1 MFEKRWVA
9 DPANIIRGSDPQSV
23 IAETEAALLRARN
36 IDAAD
41 VNAFFAP
48 STLPPV
54 PEDPSLESAAELIL
68 DAVSDGVKITVFGD
82 YDCDG
87 ICAAAIL
94 YHFLVNYLEADA
106 DYLIPDRFGEGYGI
120 TPEAVDR
127 ICEQGTGMIIT
138 VDNGITAFEA
148 AARAQEL
155 GITMI
160 ITDHHLSTGALPEAA
175 VVVDPHLEESFFP
188 FRDECGAGVAFTLIR
203 RIAEEIGIER
213 EELTGYLMCTAVAT
227 VGDSVPLTG
236 NNRIY
241 VRLGLDAMRRLKL
254 SRRPPAF
261 RTGGQARYDG
271 TQGASE
277 GRRADQTYAYGEN
290 GIDGME
296 ESGPAFSNGIKALLE
311 ASGIYA
317 DTSLTSTDIAFKVVP
332 KINAA
337 GRLGSAEKAIT
348 LLLAETP
355 FDAEEAAAQLIRDN
369 NVRKNIEQEIYNDA
383 LTGEKMLT
391 GENDRIVVCA
401 GEDWHQGVLGIV
413 ASRLAEKFNR
423 PAIVLTLSEDGED
436 PVYKGSGRSVEPIDI
451 HSALSECSEY
461 LERFGGHVR
470 AAGISIRRSKLRPFI
485 DAVNAYL
492 KTLDEAQSVFAP
504 EYVADAVI
512 PGAMVDLDFADM
524 INAFEPFGE
533 GNRAP
538 LIALTGLTLSGCSR
552 FGGDNAHLRIIFT
565 GTRPDGVSVRLE
577 GVMFRA
583 GNLFE
588 TVSHLRRVS
597 VLCTPRRD
605 SLHPDQL
612 MLHITDLHDFDLDIE
627 KTLTYM
633 YNNPYITFES
643 FAIDAAFLRVVY
655 KGITKLP
662 ESFSFNDLIAL
673 KVKLC
678 AAGNNCSWY
687 RLRCCVDI
695 FTELGLLKRLS
706 KTGFSLDTGVTKVEL
721 ESSAK
726 YRALRI
732 EAES

>member
-1 MFEKRWVA
+1 
-9 DPANIIRGSDPQSV
+9 
-23 IAETEAALLRARN
+23 
-36 IDAAD
+36 
-41 VNAFFAP
+41 
-48 STLPPV
+48 
-54 PEDPSLESAAELIL
+54 
-68 DAVSDGVKITVFGD
+68 
-82 YDCDG
+82 
-87 ICAAAIL
+87 
-94 YHFLVNYLEADA
+94 
-106 DYLIPDRFGEGYGI
+106 
-120 TPEAVDR
+120 
-127 ICEQGTGMIIT
+127 
-138 VDNGITAFEA
+138 
-148 AARAQEL
+148 
-155 GITMI
+155 
-160 ITDHHLSTGALPEAA
+160 PEAA

-188 FRDECGAGVAFTLIR
+188 FRDECGAGVAFSLIR

-213 EELTGYLMCTAVAT
+213 KELTGYLMCTAVAT

-236 NNRIY
+236 NNRVY

-348 LLLAETP
+348 LLLAEIP

-678 AAGNNCSWY
+678 AAGNSCSWY

>member
-68 DAVSDGVKITVFGD
+68 DAVSDGVRITVFGD

-120 TPEAVDR
+120 TPDAVDR

-236 NNRIY
+236 NNRVY

-383 LTGEKMLT
+383 LTGEKM
-391 GENDRIVVCA
+391 
-401 GEDWHQGVLGIV
+401 
-413 ASRLAEKFNR
+413 
-423 PAIVLTLSEDGED
+423 
-436 PVYKGSGRSVEPIDI
+436 RS
-451 HSALSECSEY
+451 L
-461 LERFGGHVR
+461 
-470 AAGISIRRSKLRPFI
+470 
-485 DAVNAYL
+485 
-492 KTLDEAQSVFAP
+492 
-504 EYVADAVI
+504 
-512 PGAMVDLDFADM
+512 
-524 INAFEPFGE
+524 
-533 GNRAP
+533 
-538 LIALTGLTLSGCSR
+538 
-552 FGGDNAHLRIIFT
+552 
-565 GTRPDGVSVRLE
+565 
-577 GVMFRA
+577 
-583 GNLFE
+583 
-588 TVSHLRRVS
+588 
-597 VLCTPRRD
+597 
-605 SLHPDQL
+605 
-612 MLHITDLHDFDLDIE
+612 
-627 KTLTYM
+627 
-633 YNNPYITFES
+633 
-643 FAIDAAFLRVVY
+643 
-655 KGITKLP
+655 
-662 ESFSFNDLIAL
+662 
-673 KVKLC
+673 
-678 AAGNNCSWY
+678 
-687 RLRCCVDI
+687 
-695 FTELGLLKRLS
+695 
-706 KTGFSLDTGVTKVEL
+706 
-721 ESSAK
+721 
-726 YRALRI
+726 
-732 EAES
+732 

>member
-9 DPANIIRGSDPQSV
+9 DPANIIRGNDPQSV
-23 IAETEAALLRARN
+23 IAKTEAALLRARN

-48 STLPPV
+48 SALPPV

-68 DAVSDGVKITVFGD
+68 DAVSDGVKITIFGD

-148 AARAQEL
+148 AARAKEL

-236 NNRIY
+236 NNRVY

-254 SRRPPAF
+254 NRRSSAF
-261 RTGGQARYDG
+261 RQGGQARY
-271 TQGASE
+271 
-277 GRRADQTYAYGEN
+277 GEN
-290 GIDGME
+290 GMSGTE

-337 GRLGSAEKAIT
+337 GRLGSAEKAIA

-391 GENDRIVVCA
+391 GDNDRIVVCV

-423 PAIVLTLSEDGED
+423 PAIVLTLSEDGDD
-436 PVYKGSGRSVEPIDI
+436 PVYKGSGRSVESIDI

-492 KTLDEAQSVFAP
+492 KTLDEAKSVFAP

-512 PGAMVDLDFADM
+512 PGAMVGLDFADM

-552 FGGDNAHLRIIFT
+552 FGGDNAHLRLVFSGAAPGGAT
-565 GTRPDGVSVRLE
+565 VRLE

-612 MLHITDLHDFDLDIE
+612 TLHITDLHDFDLDIE

-678 AAGNNCSWY
+678 AAGYNCSWY

-706 KTGFSLDTGVTKVEL
+706 KTGFSLDIAVTKVEL

>member
-9 DPANIIRGSDPQSV
+9 DPANIIRGIDPQSV
-23 IAETEAALLRARN
+23 IAKTEAALLRARN

-48 STLPPV
+48 SALPPV

-68 DAVSDGVKITVFGD
+68 DAVSDGVKITIFGD

-148 AARAQEL
+148 AARAKEL

-236 NNRIY
+236 NNRVY
-241 VRLGLDAMRRLKL
+241 VRLGLDAMRRLRL
-254 SRRPPAF
+254 NRRSSAF
-261 RTGGQARYDG
+261 RQGGQARY
-271 TQGASE
+271 
-277 GRRADQTYAYGEN
+277 GEN
-290 GIDGME
+290 GMSGTE

-337 GRLGSAEKAIT
+337 GRLGSAEKAIA

-391 GENDRIVVCA
+391 GDNDRIVVCV

-423 PAIVLTLSEDGED
+423 PAIVLTLSEDGDD
-436 PVYKGSGRSVEPIDI
+436 PVYKGSGRSVESIDI

-485 DAVNAYL
+485 DAVNAHL
-492 KTLDEAQSVFAP
+492 KTLDEAKSVFAP

-512 PGAMVDLDFADM
+512 PGAMVGLDFADM

-552 FGGDNAHLRIIFT
+552 FGGDNAHLRLVFS
-565 GTRPDGVSVRLE
+565 GTAPGGATVRLE

-612 MLHITDLHDFDLDIE
+612 TLHITDLHDFDLDIE

-643 FAIDAAFLRVVY
+643 FAIDAAFLRVIY

-662 ESFSFNDLIAL
+662 ESFSFNDMIAL

-678 AAGNNCSWY
+678 AAGYNCSWY

-706 KTGFSLDTGVTKVEL
+706 KTGFSLDTAVTKVEL

>member
-9 DPANIIRGSDPQSV
+9 DPANIIKGNDPQSV
-23 IAETEAALLRARN
+23 IAKTEAALLRARN

-48 STLPPV
+48 SALPPV

-68 DAVSDGVKITVFGD
+68 DAVSDGVKITIFGD

-148 AARAQEL
+148 AARAKEL

-160 ITDHHLSTGALPEAA
+160 ITDHHLSTGVLPEAA

-236 NNRIY
+236 NNRVY

-254 SRRPPAF
+254 NRRSSAF
-261 RTGGQARYDG
+261 RQGGQ
-271 TQGASE
+271 
-277 GRRADQTYAYGEN
+277 GRYGEN
-290 GIDGME
+290 GMSGTE

-337 GRLGSAEKAIT
+337 GRLGSAEKAIA

-391 GENDRIVVCA
+391 GDNDRIVVCV

-423 PAIVLTLSEDGED
+423 PAIVLTLSEDGDD
-436 PVYKGSGRSVEPIDI
+436 PVYKGSGRSVESIDI

-485 DAVNAYL
+485 DAVNAHL
-492 KTLDEAQSVFAP
+492 KTLDEAKSVFAP

-512 PGAMVDLDFADM
+512 PGAMVGLDFADM

-552 FGGDNAHLRIIFT
+552 FGGDNAHLRLVFSGAAPGGAT
-565 GTRPDGVSVRLE
+565 VRLE

-612 MLHITDLHDFDLDIE
+612 TLHITDLHDFDLDIE

-678 AAGNNCSWY
+678 AAGYNCSWY

-706 KTGFSLDTGVTKVEL
+706 KTGFSLDTAVTKVEL

>member
-9 DPANIIRGSDPQSV
+9 DPANIIRGNDPQSV

-48 STLPPV
+48 SVLPPV

-68 DAVSDGVKITVFGD
+68 DAVSDGVKITIFGD

-106 DYLIPDRFGEGYGI
+106 DYMIPDRFGEGYGI
-120 TPEAVDR
+120 TPEAVER

-148 AARAQEL
+148 AARAKEL

-236 NNRIY
+236 NNRVY

-254 SRRPPAF
+254 NRRSSAF
-261 RTGGQARYDG
+261 RQGGQARY
-271 TQGASE
+271 
-277 GRRADQTYAYGEN
+277 GEN
-290 GIDGME
+290 GISGTE

-317 DTSLTSTDIAFKVVP
+317 DTPLTSTDIAFKVVP

-337 GRLGSAEKAIT
+337 GRLGSAEKAIA
-348 LLLAETP
+348 LLLSATP

-391 GENDRIVVCA
+391 GDNDRIVVCV

-423 PAIVLTLSEDGED
+423 PAIVLTLSEDGDD
-436 PVYKGSGRSVEPIDI
+436 PVYKGSGRSVESIDI

-461 LERFGGHVR
+461 FERFGGHVR

-485 DAVNAYL
+485 DAVNAHL
-492 KTLDEAQSVFAP
+492 KTLDEAKSVFAP

-512 PGAMVDLDFADM
+512 PGAMVGLDFADM

-552 FGGDNAHLRIIFT
+552 FGGDNAHLRLVFS
-565 GTRPDGVSVRLE
+565 GTAPGGATVRLE

-612 MLHITDLHDFDLDIE
+612 TLHITDLHDFDLDIE

-678 AAGNNCSWY
+678 AAGYNCSWY

-706 KTGFSLDTGVTKVEL
+706 KTGFSLDTAVTKVEL

>member
-9 DPANIIRGSDPQSV
+9 DPANIIRGNDPQSV
-23 IAETEAALLRARN
+23 IAGTEAALLRARN
-36 IDAAD
+36 IAEGD

-48 STLPPV
+48 STLPAL

-106 DYLIPDRFGEGYGI
+106 EYLIPDRFGEGYGI

-160 ITDHHLSTGALPEAA
+160 ITDHHLSTGTLPDAA
-175 VVVDPHLEESFFP
+175 VVVDPHLEDSFFP

-236 NNRIY
+236 NNRVY
-241 VRLGLDAMRRLKL
+241 VRLGINAMKRLKL
-254 SRRPPAF
+254 STRPSSFFRSGNGQGRCDNAPAAAES
-261 RTGGQARYDG
+261 R
-271 TQGASE
+271 E
-277 GRRADQTYAYGEN
+277 TYAAG
-290 GIDGME
+290 GGS
-296 ESGPAFSNGIKALLE
+296 ESFDAQPGSAFSHGIKALLE

-337 GRLGSAEKAIT
+337 GRLGSAEKAIA

-369 NVRKNIEQEIYNDA
+369 NVRKNIEQEIFNDA
-383 LTGEKMLT
+383 LTPEKMLT
-391 GENDRIVVCA
+391 GDSDRIVVCL

-423 PAIVLTLSEDGED
+423 PAIVLTLSEDGDD
-436 PVYKGSGRSVEPIDI
+436 PVYKGSGRSVESIDI
-451 HSALSECSEY
+451 HSALSACSEY

-485 DAVNAYL
+485 DAVNAHL
-492 KTLDEAQSVFAP
+492 KTLDEAKSVFAP
-504 EYVADAVI
+504 EYLADAVI
-512 PGAMVDLDFADM
+512 PGAMVDLNFADM

-552 FGGDNAHLRIIFT
+552 FGGDNAHLRLVFS
-565 GTRPDGVSVRLE
+565 GTAPGGASVRLE

-605 SLHPDQL
+605 SLRPDQL

-627 KTLTYM
+627 KTITYM

-662 ESFSFNDLIAL
+662 ESFTFNDLIAL
-673 KVKLC
+673 KVGLC
-678 AAGNNCSWY
+678 AAGLNCSWY

-706 KTGFSLDTGVTKVEL
+706 KSEFSLETGVTKVEL